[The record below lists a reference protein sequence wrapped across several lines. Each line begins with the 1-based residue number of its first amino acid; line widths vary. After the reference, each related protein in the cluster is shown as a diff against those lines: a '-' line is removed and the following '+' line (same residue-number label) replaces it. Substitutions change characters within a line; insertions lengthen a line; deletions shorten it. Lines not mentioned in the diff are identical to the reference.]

1 MDAAHIA
8 FKDAASGVR
17 ATARRRLP
25 VQERIL
31 HAHPARGP
39 ARVLLFYPRAYPGHH
54 SACAETLGSKALR
67 SDEREPQIWS
77 DLFLKQNPQ
86 MRWRSTRFEFE
97 YEKRSAPQA
106 NEGDSRKSQP
116 NFSIRRKC
124 RYERFDAEPG
134 HNELELSLDREA
146 LLSICIH
153 RTLHRK
159 EKIILELL
167 KIIKRE
173 FKKVRAGVSPCT
185 QEFHEWPLS
194 CPLKK
199 SHTIKFDARP

>member
-1 MDAAHIA
+1 M
-8 FKDAASGVR
+8 
-17 ATARRRLP
+17 
-25 VQERIL
+25 
-31 HAHPARGP
+31 
-39 ARVLLFYPRAYPGHH
+39 
-54 SACAETLGSKALR
+54 
-67 SDEREPQIWS
+67 
-77 DLFLKQNPQ
+77 FLKQTPTNALAFHAFRIQ
-86 MRWRSTRFEFE
+86 K

-134 HNELELSLDREA
+134 HNQLELSLDRKA

-173 FKKVRAGVSPCT
+173 FKKVRAGVSPRT

-199 SHTIKFDARP
+199 SHTIKFDARPCATAGLSGPVQSCGVESGKFLGVHEGTFPRQVHPKQIGTVAPQEMN